1 MTVNVEV
8 ELSNFDTSDLIDEL
22 ESRLEYKGNK
32 TEILNFCRESLGIE
46 HSIPQDSLLDSIK
59 LELIENNI
67 HKFTLDELEIFFK
80 SK

>member
-8 ELSNFDTSDLIDEL
+8 ELDDFDTDDLISEL
-22 ESRLEYKGNK
+22 ECRLKYKSDK
-32 TEILNFCRESLGIE
+32 PKILEFCRESLGIE
-46 HSIPQDSLLDSIK
+46 NNIPKDNLLDEMK
-59 LELIENNI
+59 LQLVENNI